1 MEKLR
6 VGISTCLLG
15 ERVRYDGGHKLDRYI
30 VNTLGRYMDFVP
42 VCPEVECGLPIPREA
57 MRLVGDPQNPRLVGN
72 RTGTDFTEQ
81 MLDWAERRVAA
92 LERENLAG
100 FIFKSGSPSSGMERV
115 KVYDDKGMPQ
125 KVGVGLFAEAF
136 KRHFPLLP
144 TEEDGRLHD
153 PGLRENFLERLFA
166 MQRWIEFEKAGPD
179 FGDLVEFH
187 TRHKMLV
194 MSHSQKHY
202 KQMGKLT
209 AYGKVDNFEETLG
222 LYRELFMDALHIHA
236 TRGNHANVLQHML
249 GHFKDQLTP
258 DEKQEM
264 LELVDHYL
272 KGHVPLIVP
281 VTMINH
287 YVRKYDEA
295 YLAKQIYLNPTPIE
309 LKLRACV

>member
-1 MEKLR
+1 
-6 VGISTCLLG
+6 
-15 ERVRYDGGHKLDRYI
+15 
-30 VNTLGRYMDFVP
+30 
-42 VCPEVECGLPIPREA
+42 VECGLPIPREA